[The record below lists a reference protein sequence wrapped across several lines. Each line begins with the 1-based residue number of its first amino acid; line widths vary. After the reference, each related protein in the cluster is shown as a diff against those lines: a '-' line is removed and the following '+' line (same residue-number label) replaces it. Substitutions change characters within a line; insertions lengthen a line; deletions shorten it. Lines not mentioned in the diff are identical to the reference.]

1 MDGHKIG
8 CLGLKGESGYDKS
21 GPFKKS
27 RPCKIEGGVLLYLSH
42 FE

>member
-8 CLGLKGESGYDKS
+8 CLALKEESGYDKS

-27 RPCKIEGGVLLYLSH
+27 KPCQIERGVLLYLSH